1 MESATPITAA
11 PQPAAAKPVRP
22 ASDLIYQ
29 GMTIAAMLWLLA
41 SLWAF

>member
-1 MESATPITAA
+1 MQSLSKRVNAPIAVA
-11 PQPAAAKPVRP
+11 LRP
-22 ASDLIYQ
+22 DRQISDLIYQ